1 MKCFSGEEKI
11 GILVDIAVLLFLP
24 LAIAGVTVY
33 WWLSIVT
40 PTSSLEAIISALSLS
55 VAGCIY
61 CFIVFH
67 EIMDGKTAILGLLY
81 MNKRDQKKLDKIKE
95 RIICQKDF
103 H

>member
-24 LAIAGVTVY
+24 LAIAGVTIY

-40 PTSSLEAIISALSLS
+40 PSSSLEAIISALSLS

-67 EIMDGKTAILGLLY
+67 EIMDGKTVILRLLY
-81 MNKRDQKKLDKIKE
+81 MKKKRSKKIG
-95 RIICQKDF
+95 
-103 H
+103 